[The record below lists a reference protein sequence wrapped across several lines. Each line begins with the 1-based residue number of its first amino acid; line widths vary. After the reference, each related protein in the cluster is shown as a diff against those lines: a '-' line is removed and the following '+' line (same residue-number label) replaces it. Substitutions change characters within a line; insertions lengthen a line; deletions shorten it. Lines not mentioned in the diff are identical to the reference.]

1 MINSF
6 VALFYS
12 ILAGIMIC
20 LIISPKKSELNDHG
34 WKPPKPRVNLLFFK
48 FICLGCFV
56 TVTKI

>member
-34 WKPPKPRVNLLFFK
+34 
-48 FICLGCFV
+48 
-56 TVTKI
+56 